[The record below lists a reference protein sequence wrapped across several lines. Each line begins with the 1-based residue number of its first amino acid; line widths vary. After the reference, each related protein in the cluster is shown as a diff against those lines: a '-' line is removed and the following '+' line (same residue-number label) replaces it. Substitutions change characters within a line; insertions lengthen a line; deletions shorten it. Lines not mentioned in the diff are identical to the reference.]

1 MLITLS
7 AVSVIYLGLVPIAS
21 ALLGTVVVIAVYLVV
36 LLIVISNGTEIQIAT
51 TDVLSI
57 SYLA

>member
-36 LLIVISNGTEIQIAT
+36 LLIVINNGIKP
-51 TDVLSI
+51 
-57 SYLA
+57 

>member
-1 MLITLS
+1 MLITFS

-36 LLIVISNGTEIQIAT
+36 LLIVISNGIK
-51 TDVLSI
+51 L
-57 SYLA
+57 